1 MSKVRK
7 KWKGLL
13 IRHRAN
19 QEFCNKFS
27 IVVVLVGMC
36 FWVKTEGEQSQIPSL
51 LPSLLH
57 VAFTLEI
64 KKEKGTNAK
73 EDLLTKCSFH
83 EELSFMDGNVVNS
96 LDRVAGLLF

>member
-1 MSKVRK
+1 
-7 KWKGLL
+7 
-13 IRHRAN
+13 
-19 QEFCNKFS
+19 
-27 IVVVLVGMC
+27 MC

-73 EDLLTKCSFH
+73 KDLLTKCSFH